1 MQVGYIYLV
10 QPACEIDNNFSSSVV
25 INDLKLTNITCKA
38 QMTKTIKLNML
49 LMRIIIIHIKLN
61 TSGCF

>member
-10 QPACEIDNNFSSSVV
+10 QPACEIDNNFSGSVV

-38 QMTKTIKLNML
+38 QMTKTIKLNTL
-49 LMRIIIIHIKLN
+49 LMRINYYTH
-61 TSGCF
+61 